1 MSTLNQDILSMEDQ
15 LEQKAK
21 EFTGKDDFLGLTLMT
36 FVQYISATRSTMFVS
51 HLKQFTTLNEAEHP
65 KVFTNY
71 EKIFG
76 KYSSSLVT
84 ADKNYTVYKKIDK
97 FADYPNHLYMLF
109 LYCEEDNSYDVV
121 YKKISEE
128 LTEKFSYRYNNENL
142 DKLKV
147 NDNISK
153 GDVLYKSSSYD
164 EDNNYC
170 FGLNAKVGIMLAPC
184 NIEDAYGVRKG
195 FADKMVSTK
204 CDSVM
209 VSINDNDFLLN
220 LYGDEN
226 HYKGFPDIG
235 ENVKKS
241 VVTAKRRIVND
252 QILYDMK
259 KANMNKIR
267 YMSDKPYYTKG
278 GTVIDVDIY
287 CNKNIDDIP
296 QYEYNEQL
304 IHYLKNQNRYY
315 KELYNTCKEI
325 VESGAKYSDDIGYI
339 YNRAR
344 NILDPDYKWKDS
356 ENIFNNMM
364 IEITVIRNINL
375 YIGSKLTGRYGD
387 KGVVSEIIPDE
398 KMPYYIKDGKEIPL
412 DILVNPLSCPNRLNP
427 FQWIESSITAYADQL
442 VTRLKT
448 IEDINERFAL
458 LMRFFSYFNDRGEK
472 DQLEEYYN
480 KLNAIKKDEFWD
492 SIYEEGLYIHYP
504 PMWEK
509 QSAIEKL
516 EALRNEFGFTK
527 TQVYI
532 RKWGRVI
539 PLMNKLIIGTRYML
553 KLKQDSEKGFSARST
568 GYLSQKGLPE
578 KTTKVKT
585 NEMLYSTTPIA
596 IGRDENN
603 NLGIGISP
611 FILSKFHLFYR
622 TSPFAR
628 KKIGKLYT
636 KDILKFKKFKIKRGF
651 TNRNIEI
658 LNAKMKSLGIKIDF
672 GFDGLKIN
680 IPDNAIHEY
689 TWKGKK
695 YITTREDMRNR
706 LIDELLRKNFNLEK
720 HKGTVEEIEEKYQQY
735 KTRELR
741 KAEGKLVLD
750 LQKSE

>member
-1 MSTLNQDILSMEDQ
+1 MANTNQDILSMEEQ
-15 LEQKAK
+15 LKQKAD

-51 HLKQFTTLNEAEHP
+51 HLKQFTVLNEAEHP

-76 KYSSSLVT
+76 KYSSSLVK
-84 ADKNYTVYKKIDK
+84 ADKDYKVYKKIDK
-97 FADYPNHLYMLF
+97 FEDYPNHLYMLF
-109 LYCEEDNSYDVV
+109 LYNEEEDMYDIF
-121 YKKISEE
+121 YKRITED
-128 LTEKFSYRYNNENL
+128 LTEKFSYRYNNEHL
-142 DKLKV
+142 DSLKV
-147 NDNISK
+147 
-153 GDVLYKSSSYD
+153 GDMIKKDEVLYKSTSYD

-209 VSINDNDFLLN
+209 ISINDNDFLLN
-220 LYGDEN
+220 LYGDDDR
-226 HYKGFPDIG
+226 YKGLPDIG
-235 ENVKKS
+235 EKVKKA
-241 VVTAKRRIVND
+241 VVAAKRRIVND

-259 KANMNKIR
+259 KANMHKIR

-278 GTVIDVDIY
+278 GTVIDIDIY
-287 CNKNIDDIP
+287 SNKLIDDIP
-296 QYEYNEQL
+296 AYEYNEQL
-304 IHYLKNQNRYY
+304 IRYLKNQNRYY
-315 KELYNTCKEI
+315 KELYDTCKEI
-325 VESGAKYSDDIGYI
+325 VESGSKYSDDIGFI
-339 YNRAR
+339 YNRSR

-356 ENIFNNMM
+356 ENIFNNMI
-364 IEITVIRNINL
+364 IEIKVVRDVNL

-427 FQWIESSITAYADQL
+427 FQWIESSITAYTDQL
-442 VTRLKT
+442 VSKLKT
-448 IEDINERFAL
+448 IDDEKERFDL

-472 DQLEEYYN
+472 DQLEIYYN
-480 KLNAIKKDEFWD
+480 KLNSVEREYFWESVFED
-492 SIYEEGLYIHYP
+492 GLYVHYP

-509 QSAIEKL
+509 QAAIERL
-516 EALRNEFGFTK
+516 EVLRKEFGFTK

-539 PLMNKLIIGTRYML
+539 PLMNKLIVGTKYML

-611 FILSKFHLFYR
+611 FILAKFHLFYR

-636 KDILKFKKFKIKRGF
+636 KNILKFKKFKIKRGF

-672 GFDGLKIN
+672 GFDGLKIQ
-680 IPDNAIHEY
+680 IPDNAIHEFN
-689 TWKGKK
+689 WKGKK
-695 YITTREDMRNR
+695 YITTKENMREI
-706 LIDELLRKNFNLEK
+706 LIEELLRKNFNLEK
-720 HKGTVEEIEEKYQQY
+720 HTGTAEELEKKYQEY

-741 KAEGKLVLD
+741 RAEGKLVID
-750 LQKSE
+750 VQKPE